1 MLNKMNNLKII
12 GTFLLLFS
20 VLSCGQRS
28 SEESGRY
35 GSVRNSEDTTSH
47 ITERYKYFIDTPV
60 CNENGCTGVYKGVEF
75 VDEEYMVKLNLTG
88 TDIAHNYSNVMC
100 KYVGN
105 KLKELYNQGLY
116 SKVDLKRIRMST
128 KGMGD
133 GDRYVE
139 YRVII
144 PFVRVK
150 TKGQAMTAFDHSGGW
165 GHKPDIE
172 ERKRQLLKGGIVKGK
187 RLYVSPLKKTP
198 EGLQEYW
205 IQWRHSKY

>member
-1 MLNKMNNLKII
+1 MRTICLLGIL
-12 GTFLLLFS
+12 TFLFACS
-20 VLSCGQRS
+20 QNNDDQG
-28 SEESGRY
+28 GRY
-35 GSVRNSEDTTSH
+35 ASLETDEDTSTH
-47 ITERYKYFIDTPV
+47 ITERYNYFIDTPV
-60 CNENGCTGVYKGVEF
+60 CNENCCTGVYKGVEF
-75 VDEEYMVKLNLTG
+75 VDEEYMLKLNLTG

-116 SKVDLKRIRMST
+116 SKVDLRHIRMTT

-133 GDRYVE
+133 GDGYVE
-139 YRVII
+139 YRVVI

-150 TKGQAMTAFDHSGGW
+150 TKSQAMTAFDHSGGW

-172 ERKRQLLKGGIVKGK
+172 ERKRQLLKGRIVKGK
-187 RLYVSPLKKTP
+187 RLYISPLKKTS

-205 IQWRHSKY
+205 IQWRHPKYQ

>member
-1 MLNKMNNLKII
+1 MRTICNFII
-12 GTFLLLFS
+12 LTLLFS
-20 VLSCGQRS
+20 CSQNTDDQG
-28 SEESGRY
+28 GRY
-35 GSVRNSEDTTSH
+35 GAIGNEEDTTSH

-60 CNENGCTGVYKGVEF
+60 CSEKGCTGVYKGVEF
-75 VDEEYMVKLNLTG
+75 VDEEYMIKLKLTG

-116 SKVDLKRIRMST
+116 SKVDLKHIRMTT

-133 GDRYVE
+133 GDQYVE
-139 YRVII
+139 YKVVI

-150 TKGQAMTAFDHSGGW
+150 TKQQAMTAFDHSGGW
-165 GHKPDIE
+165 GHRPDIE

-187 RLYVSPLKKTP
+187 RLYISPLKKTP

-205 IQWRHSKY
+205 IQWRHPKYQ